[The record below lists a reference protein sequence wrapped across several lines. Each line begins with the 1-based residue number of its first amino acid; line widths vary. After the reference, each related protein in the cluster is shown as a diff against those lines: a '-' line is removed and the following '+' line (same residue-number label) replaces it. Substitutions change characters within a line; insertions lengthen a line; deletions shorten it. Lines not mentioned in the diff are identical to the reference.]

1 MIYYEPKS
9 ARFRDSTTGL
19 YRTDISALVSSA
31 ARKQLQ
37 TLFKTKSREKIW
49 IKIEARR
56 QLLGRKF
63 ATGKKPGIVKFKN
76 VPVVSK
82 KESIQKPK
90 QFKENPG
97 TNDFIDYLESYL
109 DEYDD
114 LVLDE
119 DTDLETP

>member
-1 MIYYEPKS
+1 MIYYDTKT
-9 ARFRDSTTGL
+9 ARFRDSNTGL

-37 TLFKTKSREKIW
+37 KLFKTKSREKIW
-49 IKIEARR
+49 IKIEAKR

-63 ATGKKPGIVKFKN
+63 AIGKKTSIVKFKN
-76 VPVVSK
+76 GTVVSK
-82 KESIQKPK
+82 KETIQRPKKFKDKPS
-90 QFKENPG
+90 
-97 TNDFIDYLESYL
+97 TSDFIDYLDEYL

>member
-1 MIYYEPKS
+1 MIYYDPKT

-37 TLFKTKSREKIW
+37 KLFKTKSREKIW
-49 IKIEARR
+49 IKIEAKRA
-56 QLLGRKF
+56 LLGRKF
-63 ATGKKPGIVKFKN
+63 SIGRKPVVVKFKN
-76 VPVVSK
+76 GTVVDK
-82 KESIQKPK
+82 NIGLKKPK
-90 QFKENPG
+90 KFKDHPA
-97 TNDFIDYLESYL
+97 TNDFIDYLDEYL